1 MKLVEFEQ
9 KDGDKVAINPDH
21 VASIEERKA
30 LETRVKMQDGS
41 DHTVAAAFSDVLDAL
56 TE

>member
-21 VASIEERKA
+21 VASVEERGATK
-30 LETRVKMQDGS
+30 TRVKMQDGS
-41 DHTVAAAFSDVLDAL
+41 DHTVEAAFADVIDSL